1 MDEPI
6 KRRKVVTMS
15 VGTAGGMTITGFSG
29 LASADECDYGESEA
43 PFEKIKDAAETAVCE
58 TNDAVEELEGRIED
72 LNIHEDCAWKQDSSS
87 PYYLRVDPDCE
98 PDIPFDGEGCG
109 DTTYNSFDNGDVMSK
124 YLWLSDKDA
133 EAFADAMENGMPVAV
148 GFALGAAAGAAAAG
162 PAGGGIVGIVGAVLG
177 VAIGEVGDEIR
188 NKNEGCGVRLRVI
201 HPEFERGEVLEDI
214 VDSKDDYSFQ
224 IKAQSED

>member
-1 MDEPI
+1 M
-6 KRRKVVTMS
+6 MS
-15 VGTAGGMTITGFSG
+15 AGTAGGMTITGFSG

-58 TNDAVEELEGRIED
+58 TNDAVEELEGRVED

-87 PYYLRVDPDCE
+87 PYHVRVDPDCE

-109 DTTYNSFDNGDVMSK
+109 DTEYNSFSWGDGMTK
-124 YLWLSDKDA
+124 YLWLSDKDS
-133 EAFADAMENGMPVAV
+133 EAFADAVENGMPVAV
-148 GFALGAAAGAAAAG
+148 GFAFGVASVAGG
-162 PAGGGIVGIVGAVLG
+162 PAAGGIVGIVGAILG

-201 HPEFERGEVLEDI
+201 HPKFDRGEVLEDI

-224 IKAQSED
+224 IKTQSED